1 MKYILTTAA
10 LVLLAS
16 WASAA
21 TVNLNVIQVCDD
33 GGSFCAP
40 VNLNQSFTDK
50 IWAQAGT
57 TFNYGSITQLNST
70 QYLNPTQAQADQLID
85 SNVLSGTGRALFS
98 YDVWFVNSFSGAA
111 GLRGLGA
118 LGGDGVVISSSS
130 AAVDT
135 FAHELG
141 HNFGQDHTD
150 GTIIDAD
157 RYLMAEGSIRTI
169 PTGVGDIA
177 PDGLQLDRFDPIL
190 PEVTVDMIGATPF
203 QSSNFFDVKFLA
215 GAATDLGLSSL
226 TIDLT
231 PANAFFD
238 ITDAPPG
245 VAGSPFN
252 FGSLVGV
259 SATDIAISGLS
270 DGGSI
275 LEMAFAADS
284 FTSGDSLSFGL
295 DMDLFSN
302 IDGFG
307 ATADELRSSL
317 VTLAFEN
324 GYSVAGDLST
334 LIFSSVFDPNRYVDV
349 FTSRRGDPLATPVPE
364 PSSACLLILGLA
376 TIGAF
381 RGAKARSSRMAARK
395 LCLTLAAGIWL
406 AANPAAFASDAAT
419 PGRTVDKNSGVLADP
434 DWIPC
439 TRDPSRN
446 RLKHCS
452 EEYRLCREAGNSSV
466 ACLAVDYPV
475 LTPATK
481 PSQDEYFSCRSAGHD
496 EAKCVDILG
505 APIK

>member
-1 MKYILTTAA
+1 MKYTLAATAM
-10 LVLLAS
+10 VLSASLAS
-16 WASAA
+16 GA
-21 TVNLNVIQVCDD
+21 TVSLNLIQVCDD
-33 GGSFCAP
+33 GGGSCAP

-70 QYLNPTQAQADQLID
+70 QFLNPTQAQASQLIS
-85 SNVLSGTGRALFS
+85 SNMLSGTGRALFS
-98 YDVWFVNSFSGAA
+98 YDVWFVNSFSGAP

-118 LGGDGVVISSSS
+118 LGGDGLVVSSSS

-135 FAHELG
+135 LAHELG
-141 HNFGQDHTD
+141 HNFGQVHTD

-157 RYLMAEGSIRTI
+157 RYLMATGSIRTI

-203 QSSNFFDVKFLA
+203 ESSDFFDVKFLA
-215 GAATDLGLSSL
+215 AAATDLGLSSL

-245 VAGSPFN
+245 VSGSPFN

-259 SATDIAISGLS
+259 SANDITISDLS

-275 LEMAFAADS
+275 LNMAFAADS

-307 ATADELRSSL
+307 ATADELRQSW
-317 VTLAFEN
+317 VTLTFEN

-334 LIFSSVFDPNRYVDV
+334 LIFASVFDPNRYVDV
-349 FTSRRGDPLATPVPE
+349 YTSRRGDPLATPVPE
-364 PSSACLLILGLA
+364 PSSIWLMSLGL
-376 TIGAF
+376 TIIIVAF
-381 RGAKARSSRMAARK
+381 RGAKARS
-395 LCLTLAAGIWL
+395 LA
-406 AANPAAFASDAAT
+406 
-419 PGRTVDKNSGVLADP
+419 
-434 DWIPC
+434 
-439 TRDPSRN
+439 
-446 RLKHCS
+446 
-452 EEYRLCREAGNSSV
+452 
-466 ACLAVDYPV
+466 
-475 LTPATK
+475 
-481 PSQDEYFSCRSAGHD
+481 
-496 EAKCVDILG
+496 
-505 APIK
+505 